1 MEELGTDMLHA
12 MGDRHEGTDER
23 HNRAEDDLDDDDDH
37 DHHHKSDRPS
47 GHGRDDDDDCG
58 CNCLGAATN
67 TAAEVLAI
75 GDAVAFSAEGVE
87 NGVETPDP
95 GHHSFE
101 IKKTGQY
108 LYNFMVNG
116 APATSLAPLV
126 FGLTEEGNIIPQTMA
141 AGIGLVIGSGIVT
154 LKKGKRIKL
163 VNNSVSPAGG
173 VCTLSILPGGAA
185 NASLSLTRVGAK
197 C

>member
-1 MEELGTDMLHA
+1 MEELGTEMLHA
-12 MGDRHEGTDER
+12 MGEHKDEDER
-23 HNRAEDDLDDDDDH
+23 HNRGTDDLDDDDDH
-37 DHHHKSDRPS
+37 HHHKSDRPS
-47 GHGRDDDDDCG
+47 GRDCDDDDCG

-67 TAAEVLAI
+67 TAAESLAI

-95 GHHSFE
+95 GHHSFK
-101 IKKTGQY
+101 ILKTGQY

-116 APATSLAPLV
+116 APATAGMPLV
-126 FGLTEEGNIIPQTMA
+126 FGLTEEGNILPQTMA
-141 AGIGLVIGSGIVT
+141 AGIGLVIGAGIVT

-163 VNNSVSPAGG
+163 VNNSVAPAGG
-173 VCTLSILPGGAA
+173 VATLSILPGGAA
-185 NASLSLTRVGAK
+185 NASLSLTLVGNK